1 MVRHYLRLL
10 FILPILLVGI
20 TALAAA
26 QTATLAYADNLAE
39 VQVTTAAGEALN
51 PSLGADL
58 PAGTTV
64 VTRGSSVELAV
75 EPSGTLIKIARN
87 TTFVLERIDVGSR
100 TVDHSFRLPAG
111 KIRTVVQG
119 ARNDRYR
126 IRTPT
131 GVAGVRGT
139 DFAQRV
145 VPGRT
150 DWICVREGAATFA
163 RLADGSRVVVTAQ
176 QFADTYDDDFRSAQ
190 VGALRLEEIFAD
202 VQFVELDPDR

>member
-1 MVRHYLRLL
+1 MTRHYLRPL
-10 FILPILLVGI
+10 FIFLILLVWIGG
-20 TALAAA
+20 LAAA
-26 QTATLAYADNLAE
+26 QTATLAYADNPAE
-39 VQVTTAAGEALN
+39 VQVTTETGEALA
-51 PSLGADL
+51 PSLGAEL
-58 PAGTTV
+58 PAGTTI
-64 VTRGSSVELAV
+64 VTRQSSVELAL
-75 EPSGTLIKIARN
+75 EPSGTLVKIAPN

-111 KIRTVVQG
+111 KIRTVVKG
-119 ARNDRYR
+119 VRNDRYR

-163 RLADGSRVVVTAQ
+163 RLADGTRLVVTAG